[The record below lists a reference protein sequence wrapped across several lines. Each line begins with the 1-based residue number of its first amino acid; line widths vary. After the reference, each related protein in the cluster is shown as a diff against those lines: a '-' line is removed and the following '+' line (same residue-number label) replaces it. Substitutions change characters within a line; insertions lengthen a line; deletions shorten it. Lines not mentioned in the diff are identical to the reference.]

1 MINTI
6 KNLIN
11 NYKIKLG
18 YITCPS
24 CNILIKPKFIKDYIY
39 HPDEPPL
46 FYHYSCPKCLI
57 WLSTSTPSI
66 LVERA
71 VKQLGFKDF
80 NDYVKFIEEE
90 RVNKTVKGGKI

>member
-18 YITCPS
+18 YIICPF
-24 CNILIKPKFIKDYIY
+24 CKNFIKPKFVKDYIY
-39 HPDEPPL
+39 HSDEPPL
-46 FYHYSCPKCLI
+46 FYHYSCPKCGI

-66 LVERA
+66 LTERA

-80 NDYVKFIEEE
+80 NDYIKSIE
-90 RVNKTVKGGKI
+90 GK

>member
-1 MINTI
+1 MKNTI

-18 YITCPS
+18 YITCPF
-24 CNILIKPKFIKDYIY
+24 CKNFIKPKFIKDYIY
-39 HPDEPPL
+39 HREEPPL

-66 LVERA
+66 LTERA

-80 NDYVKFIEEE
+80 NDYIKSIE
-90 RVNKTVKGGKI
+90 GK